1 MIKKKILIVL
11 LFILLLG
18 IILKT
23 DFHNFTDNFDN
34 SNNILSNNNYLT
46 FFSNNDINLRGFK
59 NLNETKNYYHNSIIP
74 FSKNEI
80 NINNKIIMKF
90 KKLLG
95 KNFRIIFKDINFIRV
110 KNNIENGMPHTR
122 DRYIIFSK
130 NYFES
135 LYSKF
140 NNNEEF
146 LKSNRE
152 IVKLIAHEQ
161 FHIFQRYNLDK
172 IHLFY
177 TKYWNLVKY
186 PKKLPNKILAINRTN
201 PDALPSLNY
210 LIPINDY
217 YILPLC
223 IYNDSAKTISDCKLV
238 YLELNEN
245 MEFLDVNN
253 YKNLTELKE
262 YSNYFGNQGRN
273 NYHPNELSA
282 SIFEDIVVNTIFNKN
297 ISNKSQGYKKM
308 FLFLKDYDLF

>member
-18 IILKT
+18 IILKI

-59 NLNETKNYYHNSIIP
+59 NLDETKNYYHNSIIP

-122 DRYIIFSK
+122 DIYIVFSK

-135 LYSKF
+135 LYNKF
-140 NNNEEF
+140 SSNEEF
-146 LKSNRE
+146 LESNRE

-186 PKKLPNKILAINRTN
+186 PKKLPNKILSINRTN
-201 PDALPSLNY
+201 PDALPDLNY

-217 YILPLC
+217 YI
-223 IYNDSAKTISDCKLV
+223 
-238 YLELNEN
+238 
-245 MEFLDVNN
+245 
-253 YKNLTELKE
+253 
-262 YSNYFGNQGRN
+262 
-273 NYHPNELSA
+273 
-282 SIFEDIVVNTIFNKN
+282 
-297 ISNKSQGYKKM
+297 
-308 FLFLKDYDLF
+308 

>member
-18 IILKT
+18 IILKN
-23 DFHNFTDNFDN
+23 DFYNTTDNFDN

-46 FFSNNDINLRGFK
+46 FFSNNDLKLRGFK
-59 NLNETKNYYHNSIIP
+59 NFDEAKNYYHNSIIL

-90 KKLLG
+90 KKMLG

-122 DRYIIFSK
+122 DIYIVFSK

-140 NNNEEF
+140 NNNEKF

-297 ISNKSQGYKKM
+297 IFNKSKGYKKM
-308 FLFLKDYDLF
+308 VLFLKDYGLF